1 MQACMDITLPYVH
14 TRKQFDTPIGHFQLM
29 QGKLA
34 DMHVKLSAARAYTMA
49 AARAADEGAFD
60 TRDCAGAIMYASNMA
75 VECANDAMQ
84 ALGGNGFINEYPAG
98 RLLRDSRVRFF
109 FLWCLWA
116 LLRASTGGG
125 EEGDWMMGY
134 DQN

>member
-34 DMHVKLSAARAYTMA
+34 NMHVKLSSARAYTMTE
-49 AARAADEGAFD
+49 ARAADEGAFHPK
-60 TRDCAGAIMYASNMA
+60 DCAGAIMFASNNA

-84 ALGGNGFINEYPAG
+84 ALGGNGYINEYPAG
-98 RLLRDSRVRFF
+98 RLLRDARVCFF
-109 FLWCLWA
+109 FLSDVYLVQK
-116 LLRASTGGG
+116 RR
-125 EEGDWMMGY
+125 EIGY
-134 DQN
+134 DRS

>member
-109 FLWCLWA
+109 FFGVYGLCYGRA
-116 LLRASTGGG
+116 LV
-125 EEGDWMMGY
+125 EERRGIG
-134 DQN
+134 